1 MIRCDSIV
9 GTEVINMNH
18 SLRYNK
24 VLFQKHVYYDL
35 KLKINLY
42 YLAHYMSFS
51 GQNFPLSVIFHK
63 LLTFS
68 SPTRSLAQFQWHL
81 AQIFFQWR
89 ENEEP
94 QILERNTK
102 NTWTFHLISSSRTTG
117 PISIKLK
124 KFVQMS
130 SHTLFQGDTLTNFR
144 NLFPCKQSIFISRVI
159 LSLKGNN
166 DNIRNFSVQCCPMAS

>member
-9 GTEVINMNH
+9 GTDVINMNH

-51 GQNFPLSVIFHK
+51 GQNFPLSVIVHK

-81 AQIFFQWR
+81 PQIFFRWR

-94 QILERNTK
+94 QILERNTE
-102 NTWTFHLISSSRTTG
+102 NTWTFHLISSCRTTG

-124 KFVQMS
+124 ICS
-130 SHTLFQGDTLTNFR
+130 NE
-144 NLFPCKQSIFISRVI
+144 QSYLISRGYI
-159 LSLKGNN
+159 
-166 DNIRNFSVQCCPMAS
+166 DNFSKSPPMQAEYFHIKGHALP